1 MAMQADVVVKLSL
14 AAAVLLAGAGVGYY
28 FGIFL
33 PAQAIHETLDKGAS
47 RETQASDRSA
57 DLERARLAD
66 EQKRAAAQQ
75 RYEGCVAS
83 ANLAYQDRWSQGCR
97 AQNQRQQAA
106 YDDCADDLFSTR
118 EGCARK
124 YPVEPERGCALP
136 VQISSRLVADRDAA
150 RAQCL
155 GELQGGYAP
164 PPVTADA
171 TGMPGQIAPS

>member
-1 MAMQADVVVKLSL
+1 MAVQPDAVLKLSL

-33 PAQAIHETLDKGAS
+33 PAEAIHETLDKGT
-47 RETQASDRSA
+47 RRQTEDTDRSA

-75 RYEGCVAS
+75 RYEGCLAS
-83 ANLAYQDRWSQGCR
+83 ASLTYQDHWSQACR
-97 AQNQRQQAA
+97 AQSARQQAA
-106 YDDCADDLFSTR
+106 YEDCADDLFSTR

-124 YPVEPERGCALP
+124 FPVEPERGCALP
-136 VQISSRLVADRDAA
+136 VQLSGRLVADRDAA

-155 GELQGGYAP
+155 GELQGG
-164 PPVTADA
+164 VTSDPLAEP
-171 TGMPGQIAPS
+171 TG

>member
-1 MAMQADVVVKLSL
+1 MALQPDAVLKLSL
-14 AAAVLLAGAGVGYY
+14 AAGVLLAGAGVGYY

-33 PAQAIHETLDKGAS
+33 PAQAIHETLDAGTRHQVDS
-47 RETQASDRSA
+47 TDRSA

-75 RYEGCVAS
+75 RYEGCVAT
-83 ANLAYQDRWSQGCR
+83 ANLAYQERWSSGCR

-155 GELQGGYAP
+155 GELQGGYAAP
-164 PPVTADA
+164 APVAMTTDA
-171 TGMPGQIAPS
+171 AG